1 MVKFGRHLQFL
12 RQEQRTPAYLVEYK
26 KISALLGQEDT
37 FSAAWCGALSKTSP
51 TGCLGSTAREAAWLR
66 LTAPGT
72 LCDLHFS
79 SAITVACLSS
89 NGFGGMFA
97 IPSSSVS
104 FWV

>member
-51 TGCLGSTAREAAWLR
+51 IGCLGGTAREAA
-66 LTAPGT
+66 
-72 LCDLHFS
+72 
-79 SAITVACLSS
+79 
-89 NGFGGMFA
+89 
-97 IPSSSVS
+97 
-104 FWV
+104 